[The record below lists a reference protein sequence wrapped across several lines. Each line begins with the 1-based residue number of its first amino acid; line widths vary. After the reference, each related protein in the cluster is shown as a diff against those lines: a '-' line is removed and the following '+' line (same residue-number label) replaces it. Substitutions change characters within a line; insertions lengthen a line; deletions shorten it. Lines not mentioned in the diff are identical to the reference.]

1 MVSVIM
7 DNYFVA
13 NLLQID
19 FPELIIGSNDS
30 VDNMNLNMSHLF
42 SDIL

>member
-1 MVSVIM
+1 MVSVIV

-13 NLLQID
+13 NLLQIY
-19 FPELIIGSNDS
+19 FPGLIIGSNDS
-30 VDNMNLNMSHLF
+30 VDNMNLNKFHLF